1 MPTKIDYF
9 DQYEIE
15 DLSVKDSFIQAKITS
30 RNMPSL
36 RLMIEG
42 TYNEGEFKIVTENF
56 VQQEAQLPREEENF
70 GDLTA
75 ISEADDEKQAV
86 PYKYHHDILV
96 RYEG

>member
-36 RLMIEG
+36 RLKIEA
-42 TYNEGEFKIVTENF
+42 TYNEEGFKIVSKTVF
-56 VQQEAQLPREEENF
+56 QQEAQLLREEEYF
-70 GDLTA
+70 GDLSA
-75 ISEADDEKQAV
+75 ISAADDEKQAV

-96 RYEG
+96 RY